1 MKNVKNSLSFQ
12 NIFKRE
18 TKLAS
23 YIIVCMTIV
32 VISLSYAMFFK
43 VEGNSNNQEV
53 VAGEFKFTYSNG
65 TTITNANNAKCFL
78 PYTADEAS
86 LVVTECSY
94 QLNVQNTSAL
104 KANYTLSLVAQAGNA
119 LEATKLKVIL
129 KKQNG
134 TAMDVV
140 SGYPKKVSELTNNV
154 LVTESLEP
162 NETVVYSVQLY
173 FDDTSFID
181 GDTSKAINYK
191 IVGSGLVDEANQD
204 VTTVPPTPATETIT
218 TLVSGANKSSTD
230 VYTVPNKTSD
240 SCTYTLAYDGTTD
253 NNLRYVGSNPCNYVK
268 IDNEIWRI
276 IGVMNNI
283 DDGTGK
289 KESRIKLIRN
299 ESIGAYSWD
308 SSSVNSGSGVNE
320 WSQADLMKLLNP
332 GYESE
337 SVGGSLYYNNGSG
350 NCYIRYNN
358 ATGAC
363 DFTSSGLKT
372 NLKKLIGNTLWHTGT
387 NGTNDWKSASNG
399 LASHFYSYERSSN
412 NGKICTSNTN
422 CNDTV
427 TRTTTWNGKIGL
439 MYPSDYGYATSGGT
453 SMNRASCLARELYNW
468 DSASDCYN
476 NDWIYN
482 SSNWQWT
489 LSPSAASSYA
499 LYVFFVDRDGLVRNY
514 VASAGFSYING
525 APDASLV
532 RPSVYLISKTSIL
545 GGDGTLENPYE
556 IG

>member
-1 MKNVKNSLSFQ
+1 
-12 NIFKRE
+12 
-18 TKLAS
+18 
-23 YIIVCMTIV
+23 MTIV

-129 KKQNG
+129 KKQDG
-134 TAMDVV
+134 TTMNVV

-204 VTTVPPTPATETIT
+204 VTTVPKATETIT

-253 NNLRYVGSNPCNYVK
+253 NNLRYVGANPCNYVK

-276 IGVMNNI
+276 IGLMNNI

-289 KESRIKLIRN
+289 KETRIKLIRN
-299 ESIGAYSWD
+299 ESIGTYSWD
-308 SSSVNSGSGVNE
+308 TSASSVNNGSGVNE

-337 SVGGSLYYNNGSG
+337 SVGGSLYYNNSSG
-350 NCYIRYNN
+350 NCYSDYKNG
-358 ATGAC
+358 TKAC
-363 DFTSSGLKT
+363 DFTTTGIKT
-372 NLKKLIGNTLWHTGT
+372 NLKNLVGNTLWNTGT
-387 NGTNDWKSASNG
+387 NGTNSYASASNG

-412 NGKICTSNTN
+412 NGKICTSGDY

-439 MYPSDYGYATSGGT
+439 MYPSDYGYATSGGST
-453 SMNRASCLARELYNW
+453 WNRTSCLNKELNHW
-468 DSASDCYN
+468 DSSSYSDCLN
-476 NDWIYN
+476 NDWLYT
-482 SSNWQWT
+482 SNWWQWT
-489 LSPSAASSYA
+489 LSPRASSSNARNVFDVGGGAGFVASHYA
-499 LYVFFVDRDGLVRNY
+499 PNAGLVC
-514 VASAGFSYING
+514 
-525 APDASLV
+525 
-532 RPSVYLISKTSIL
+532 PSVYLIPSTAIL
-545 GGDGTLENPYE
+545 GGEGTLENPYM
-556 IG
+556 IGE

>member
-86 LVVTECSY
+86 LVVTECSQ

-181 GDTSKAINYK
+181 GDTSKALIIK
-191 IVGSGLVDEANQD
+191 QLVQ
-204 VTTVPPTPATETIT
+204 VQQMKQIKM
-218 TLVSGANKSSTD
+218 LQLFHQHRQLKQ
-230 VYTVPNKTSD
+230 
-240 SCTYTLAYDGTTD
+240 L
-253 NNLRYVGSNPCNYVK
+253 NLSK
-268 IDNEIWRI
+268 W
-276 IGVMNNI
+276 
-283 DDGTGK
+283 GK
-289 KESRIKLIRN
+289 
-299 ESIGAYSWD
+299 
-308 SSSVNSGSGVNE
+308 
-320 WSQADLMKLLNP
+320 
-332 GYESE
+332 
-337 SVGGSLYYNNGSG
+337 
-350 NCYIRYNN
+350 
-358 ATGAC
+358 
-363 DFTSSGLKT
+363 
-372 NLKKLIGNTLWHTGT
+372 
-387 NGTNDWKSASNG
+387 
-399 LASHFYSYERSSN
+399 
-412 NGKICTSNTN
+412 
-422 CNDTV
+422 
-427 TRTTTWNGKIGL
+427 
-439 MYPSDYGYATSGGT
+439 
-453 SMNRASCLARELYNW
+453 
-468 DSASDCYN
+468 
-476 NDWIYN
+476 
-482 SSNWQWT
+482 
-489 LSPSAASSYA
+489 
-499 LYVFFVDRDGLVRNY
+499 
-514 VASAGFSYING
+514 
-525 APDASLV
+525 
-532 RPSVYLISKTSIL
+532 
-545 GGDGTLENPYE
+545 
-556 IG
+556 

>member
-162 NETVVYSVQLY
+162 KETVVYSVQLY

-181 GDTSKAINYK
+181 GDASKAINYK

-204 VTTVPPTPATETIT
+204 VTTVPPPATETIT

-253 NNLRYVGSNPCNYVK
+253 NNLRYVGANPCNYVK
-268 IDNEIWRI
+268 VDNEIWRI

-289 KESRIKLIRN
+289 KETRVKLIRN

-308 SSSVNSGSGVNE
+308 SSESSANSGFGVNE

-337 SVGGSLYYNNGSG
+337 SVGGSLYYNNSSG
-350 NCYIRYNN
+350 NCYSDWKNG
-358 ATGAC
+358 TKAC
-363 DFTSSGLKT
+363 DFTTTGLKT
-372 NLKKLIGNTLWHTGT
+372 NLKNLVGNTLWNTGT
-387 NGTNDWKSASNG
+387 NGTNDWLSASNG

-412 NGKICTSNTN
+412 NGKICTSGTQ
-422 CNDTV
+422 CNDMV
-427 TRTTTWNGKIGL
+427 TRTTTWKGKIGL
-439 MYPSDYGYATSGGT
+439 MYLSDYGYATSGGT
-453 SMNRASCLARELYNW
+453 SMKRASCLAKELYGW
-468 DSASDCYN
+468 EEASDCYN
-476 NDWIYN
+476 NDWLYN

-489 LSPSAASSYA
+489 ISPEAVYSSAYR
-499 LYVFFVDRDGLVRNY
+499 VFNVR
-514 VASAGFSYING
+514 SAGFVNAIPAS
-525 APDASLV
+525 DAGLL

-545 GGDGTLENPYE
+545 GGEGTLENPYE